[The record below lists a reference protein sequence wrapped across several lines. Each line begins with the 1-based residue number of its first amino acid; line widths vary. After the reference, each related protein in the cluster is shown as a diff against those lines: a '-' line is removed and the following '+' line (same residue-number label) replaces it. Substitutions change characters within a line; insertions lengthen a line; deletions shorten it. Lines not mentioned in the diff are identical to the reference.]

1 MRTFVRFKRIF
12 GMLIGVLFLSIG
24 PAVQGQG
31 VSSQRGDVTDKE
43 LAAFVKVYVQV
54 QKIRSQYEP
63 VLINTQ
69 DPKERQKI
77 QQEGDSKVRAAL
89 EKQGFAVEKYNKIFA
104 AVNGDGELRKK
115 TLQLIE
121 QERQKA

>member
-1 MRTFVRFKRIF
+1 MTTFVRFKRIF

-31 VSSQRGDVTDKE
+31 ASNQQENVTDKE

-63 VLINTQ
+63 VLKNTQ

-104 AVNGDGELRKK
+104 AVNGDEELRKK

-121 QERQKA
+121 QERKKT